1 MASVAYAQ
9 RKVTYRDLQ
18 SWPDDGRRYE
28 LYGGEVVEVPA
39 PFPRHQIAMLEL
51 TDRLRA
57 YIERHGGIVLTS
69 PIDIVFDEENV
80 LQPDIVVFTAARK
93 HHVPLDEAIRVA
105 PDVAVEVLS
114 SATAARDRSRKL
126 RMFERFG
133 VREYWIVDPVD
144 PLIEVRELRDGAYV
158 LAATAG
164 RGEHV
169 KSSVLGGFTCAVDA
183 LFPWTQSA

>member
-1 MASVAYAQ
+1 MASVAYPQ

-18 SWPDDGRRYE
+18 SWPDNGRRYE

-39 PFPRHQIAMLEL
+39 PFPRHQIALLEC

-57 YIERHGGIVLTS
+57 YIQRHGGMVLTS

-80 LQPDIVVFTAARK
+80 LQPDIVVFTAARR

-114 SATAARDRSRKL
+114 SATAARDRNRKL

-144 PLIEVRELRDGAYV
+144 ELIEGRELRDGASV
-158 LAATAG
+158 LAATVR
-164 RGEHV
+164 RGEQV
-169 KSSVLGGFTCAVDA
+169 TSSVLAGFRCAIDT
-183 LFPWTQSA
+183 LFPW